1 MRHVRSRWLLGAAVV
16 LFLAAALPRGA
27 GAGEP
32 LRIRVGWVTAP
43 AQFTPVLFEKKEI
56 LRHYGKSYI
65 MEPMLFRGSPPQITA
80 LAARELEIAAL
91 APSSFAATIQNAKLD
106 IKLIADVFQDGAPG
120 KFSIAYAV
128 RADSPVRTVA
138 DLRGKTLATNAI
150 GGAVDVAARVM
161 LRKNGLDD
169 KRDVTIVEVR
179 FPAMEATLREA
190 KVEAATL
197 TQPFYHAA
205 MARGGLR
212 PLFHMRDAM
221 GVSQMIFW
229 AARTDFVAQHRA
241 ALVDFM
247 EDTIRALR
255 WYSDPKNRDEAV
267 AIVARVT
274 KQKPEDLR
282 PWLLTE
288 QDFYRDPNA
297 TPNLEALQR
306 NLDTLR
312 EVGFLKERFEVRPHA
327 DLSLIEAARDRL
339 K

>member
-1 MRHVRSRWLLGAAVV
+1 MKSRRWYTFLLVLAAILLWSRGAA
-16 LFLAAALPRGA
+16 
-27 GAGEP
+27 AGEP
-32 LRIRVGWVTAP
+32 VRIRVGWVTAP

-56 LRHYGKSYI
+56 LRHYGKSYV

-91 APSSFAATIQNAKLD
+91 APSSFANTIQNAKLD
-106 IKLIADVFQDGAPG
+106 IKLMADVFQDGVPG
-120 KFSIAYAV
+120 KFSITYAV
-128 RADSPVRTVA
+128 RTDSPVRSVA
-138 DLRGKTLATNAI
+138 DLKGKTLATNAI

-179 FPAMEATLREA
+179 FPAMEATLREG

-205 MARGGLR
+205 MARGGIR
-212 PLFHMRDAM
+212 PLFSMRDAM

-229 AARTDFVAQHRA
+229 TARSDFIAQHRE
-241 ALVDFM
+241 ALVDFL

-282 PWLLTE
+282 PWLLTD
-288 QDFYRDPNA
+288 QDFYRDPDA

-306 NLDTLR
+306 NVDVLR
-312 EVGFLKERFEVRPHA
+312 ELGLIKDRFEVRPHA
-327 DLSLIEAARDRL
+327 DLSLVEAARARA

>member
-1 MRHVRSRWLLGAAVV
+1 MRGRSVWALAFLLVV
-16 LFLAAALPRGA
+16 GTALPECA
-27 GAGEP
+27 QAGEP
-32 LRIRVGWVTAP
+32 VRIRVGWVTAP

-56 LRHYGKSYI
+56 LRHYGKSYV

-91 APSSFAATIQNAKLD
+91 APSSLANTIQNAKLD
-106 IKLIADVFQDGAPG
+106 IKLIADVFQDGVPG
-120 KFSIAYAV
+120 KFSITYAV
-128 RADSPVRTVA
+128 RADSPVRTVG
-138 DLRGKTLATNAI
+138 DLKGKTLATNAI

-179 FPAMEATLREA
+179 FPAMEATLREG

-205 MARGGLR
+205 MARGGIR
-212 PLFHMRDAM
+212 PLFSMRDAM

-229 AARTDFVAQHRA
+229 TARSDFIAQHRE
-241 ALVDFM
+241 ALVDFL

-255 WYSDPKNRDEAV
+255 WYTDPKNRDEAV

-282 PWLLTE
+282 PWLLTD
-288 QDFYRDPNA
+288 QDFYRNPDA

-306 NLDTLR
+306 NVDVLR
-312 EVGFLKERFEVRPHA
+312 ELGLIKDRFEVRPHA
-327 DLSLIEAARDRL
+327 DLSLVEAARARA